1 MMNRVV
7 AVIAGVVGFWFLLLA
22 SPRELVW
29 SLRWLVP
36 DVGLRFLLRGPG
48 SFPNALVAF
57 AFAVILLL
65 FAYKRFRAS
74 PKKTAEYVKQEEE
87 AWLRLD
93 VSPVA
98 APVNWFVTVLAVGMG
113 ASIVGS
119 GLSYIWVLGLL
130 FAVGAGLAL
139 LLDPRGTHAS
149 RHGKFRVGADGI
161 EIGGQLLRKAD
172 IHHVHIKNKFGGEVE
187 IVYDAS
193 RGIPTGVVAG
203 LAHRRKLA
211 EVAYQVQVEAG
222 GKAHVLAAGLDEV
235 TARGVATEIGK
246 ALNLGT
252 SAS

>member
-36 DVGLRFLLRGPG
+36 DVGLPFLLTGPG

-65 FAYKRFRAS
+65 FAYKRFHAS
-74 PKKTAEYVKQEEE
+74 PKKTAEYVKQEEG

-119 GLSYIWVLGLL
+119 GLSYIWVMGLL
-130 FAVGAGLAL
+130 CAVGTGLVL
-139 LLDPRGTHAS
+139 LPDPRGTHAS
-149 RHGKFRVGADGI
+149 RHGKFRVGSEGI
-161 EIGGQLLRKAD
+161 EIDKQLLRKAD
-172 IHHVHIKNKFGGEVE
+172 IHHVRIKNKFGEDVE

-193 RGIPTGVVAG
+193 RGMPTGVVAG
-203 LAHRRKLA
+203 LTHRRKLA
-211 EVAYQVQVEAG
+211 EVAYQVEVEAG

-246 ALNLGT
+246 ALNLGA